1 MARIQ
6 SQEGHLNS
14 SVKRDNFIGT
24 DANAGTTV
32 STKGPE
38 NEETKVDTNL
48 RDAIIDRLLGEKK

>member
-1 MARIQ
+1 MPRIQ
-6 SQEGHLNS
+6 SQEGHLNT
-14 SVKRDNFIGT
+14 SVKRDNFIS